1 MSVKLKLTE
10 MYNIVT
16 IDGEANDIKKTYKVE
31 YQFRRETISTSGIFS
46 EEEKIDYTLENE

>member
-16 IDGEANDIKKTYKVE
+16 TDGEANDIKKTYKVE